1 MYTST
6 DIDKLRQIMAE
17 NQELA
22 DIISKLL
29 SSHRESIS
37 IITHEIRNPLTL
49 VYSSLQLIESN
60 HPEVH
65 TFRHWDTMRQDVL
78 YMMQLLADL
87 SDYNNGFSLHKQPLD
102 TGRFLKQ
109 LVLSFAAS
117 SETSNIEFTS
127 RIAPELPYIQ
137 ADGPKLKEVLLN
149 LLKNAF
155 EAIPSG
161 APGSVRLDAD
171 IITLTASER
180 INIPDTSASFS
191 SLQIQIRD
199 NGCGIPSNHFDEI
212 FTPFTTFKSG
222 GTGLGLPLSKRIVE
236 AHGGT
241 LQVKS
246 SPDIGTVFTILLPV
260 SSAPASP
267 CPGGTE

>member
-6 DIDKLRQIMAE
+6 DLDKLRQIMEE

-22 DIISKLL
+22 DIISKIL

-37 IITHEIRNPLTL
+37 TITHEIRNPLTL

-60 HPEVH
+60 HPEVR
-65 TFRHWDTMRQDVL
+65 TFRHWNAMHQDVL

-87 SDYNNGFSLHKQPLD
+87 SDYNNGFTLHKQPLNI
-102 TGRFLKQ
+102 GSFLKQ

-117 SETSNIEFTS
+117 SEASNIEFTS

-137 ADGPKLKEVLLN
+137 ADAPKLKEVLLN

-161 APGSVRLDAD
+161 DPGSVRLEAD
-171 IITLTASER
+171 IITHISSGTPGISAASAV
-180 INIPDTSASFS
+180 SS
-191 SLQIQIRD
+191 SLQIQIHD
-199 NGCGIPSNHFDEI
+199 NGCGIPAKHFDEI

-241 LQVKS
+241 LQAKS

-267 CPGGTE
+267 CPGDTE